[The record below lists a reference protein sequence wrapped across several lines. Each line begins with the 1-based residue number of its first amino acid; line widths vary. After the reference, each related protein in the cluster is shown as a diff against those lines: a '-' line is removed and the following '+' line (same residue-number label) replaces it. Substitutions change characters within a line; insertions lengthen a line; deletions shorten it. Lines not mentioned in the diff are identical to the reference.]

1 MQLAFYLYQGR
12 HTRTSHL
19 WNRIQVW
26 SNHNY
31 CFRTSCDVCQ
41 WLLIPSMHMYTQE
54 HSLQSKKDTK
64 LTSHMHIRILHAK
77 KSVHN
82 IELIQ
87 LSWLCQRII
96 KESSKTLLLLKYS
109 HLEVLLGM
117 SIFFLINLT
126 IAFCK
131 S

>member
-1 MQLAFYLYQGR
+1 M
-12 HTRTSHL
+12 
-19 WNRIQVW
+19 W

-31 CFRTSCDVCQ
+31 CFRTSCDVSQ
-41 WLLIPSMHMYTQE
+41 WLLIPNMHMYTEE

-87 LSWLCQRII
+87 LTVSNRIQ
-96 KESSKTLLLLKYS
+96 
-109 HLEVLLGM
+109 
-117 SIFFLINLT
+117 
-126 IAFCK
+126 
-131 S
+131 